1 VKWRDVR
8 GLAVLA
14 AAGVAISCLP
24 GDERP
29 TPGEIL
35 VTARPSDA
43 TASGFTTEDGWT
55 ITFERF
61 LTGLGNV
68 DLDGL
73 NDRRGGNDGEETCS
87 DYSQTNY
94 EWLIDFAAAESRQ
107 KVGLVHGL
115 GSCSVEY
122 RVRGPSDDTVL
133 GTGATESDLQV
144 MDVEGAD
151 SWSSGEEVTL
161 VVSATAR
168 KGDQTKLLLWFF
180 RHSYEV
186 SRCEAEDGGDASART
201 IEGGDALEL
210 PIEVRGEE
218 LFRETA
224 DDAAPLLFDRLAAA
238 DANADGAIDLEELAL
253 APMPPELLPVPE
265 PPGEPDPEEPF
276 EQPES
281 LGDLIYEV
289 LLPRVTRIEG
299 AGPCETELRER
310 RGR

>member
-1 VKWRDVR
+1 MRRQVVR
-8 GLAVLA
+8 RIAVLT
-14 AAGVAISCLP
+14 AAGATLSCLP

-29 TPGEIL
+29 PPGELL

-43 TASGFTTEDGWT
+43 TASGFTTEDGWSVG
-55 ITFERF
+55 FERF
-61 LTGLGNV
+61 VTALGDV

-73 NDRRGGNDGEETCS
+73 NDRQGGPDGEETCV

-94 EWLIDFAAAESRQ
+94 EWLIDFATAGSRQ

-115 GSCSVEY
+115 GRCAVEY

-133 GTGATESDLQV
+133 GAGTSQDDLVV
-144 MDVEGAD
+144 MEVEGTDA
-151 SWSSGEEVTL
+151 WSTDEEVTL
-161 VVSATAR
+161 VVRGTAQR
-168 KGDQTKLLLWFF
+168 GDESKTFLWFF
-180 RHSYEV
+180 RHTYEV
-186 SRCEAEDGGDASART
+186 SRCLTADGGDASARA
-201 IEGGDALEL
+201 IEGGDELEL
-210 PIEVRGEE
+210 AIEVRGEE

-238 DANADGAIDLEELAL
+238 DANADGAIDLEELSL
-253 APMPPELLPVPE
+253 APMPPDLLPVPE
-265 PPGEPDPEEPF
+265 PRGPDPEDPF